1 MIDQRFMFHGWN
13 IATKATPTIDY
24 YLDVTC
30 SSCNWINEMLG
41 RVEFVEN
48 DFTAVVLLKG
58 IKEEME
64 KHIEKYH

>member
-1 MIDQRFMFHGWN
+1 MADQRFMFHGWN

-24 YLDVTC
+24 DLDVTC
-30 SSCNWINEMLG
+30 PNCNWISEMWG

-48 DFTAVVLLKG
+48 DFTAVVLLTG

-64 KHIEKYH
+64 KHLEKYH